1 GQPLLVPESIAVSQR
16 EADCAE
22 EHMATF
28 QQLGFELQRLGPE
41 SLAIRQIPALLKQA
55 EANRLVH
62 DVLADLMEYGTSD
75 RVQAHMNELLGTMA
89 CHGAIR
95 ANRRLAIPEMNGLL
109 RDMENTERSGQCNH
123 GRPTWTQLGLDDL
136 DKSALPPAIFLMG
149 PTAAGKT
156 DLAIELT
163 KVLPCE
169 LISVDS
175 ALVYRGMDIGTAK
188 PSKAL
193 LDKYPHRLIDILDP
207 SQSYSAADFRTDA
220 LQAMAEITARG
231 KIPLLVGGTM
241 LYFKALL
248 EGLADMPAADAEV
261 RAQLEAE
268 AISRGWQALHDELAS
283 IDPVSAA
290 RIHPN
295 DPQRLV
301 RALEVYRVS
310 GMSMT
315 AHREQQSAQ
324 SAQAGGSGR
333 HQLPYTVANLAIAP
347 TDRKVLH
354 DRIALRFRQMLD
366 EGFVEEV
373 VALRSRGDL
382 HSNLPSIR
390 AV

>member
-1 GQPLLVPESIAVSQR
+1 
-16 EADCAE
+16 
-22 EHMATF
+22 M
-28 QQLGFELQRLGPE
+28 
-41 SLAIRQIPALLKQA
+41 
-55 EANRLVH
+55 
-62 DVLADLMEYGTSD
+62 
-75 RVQAHMNELLGTMA
+75 
-89 CHGAIR
+89 
-95 ANRRLAIPEMNGLL
+95 
-109 RDMENTERSGQCNH
+109 SG
-123 GRPTWTQLGLDDL
+123 
-136 DKSALPPAIFLMG
+136 LPPAIFLMG

-188 PSKAL
+188 PSRAL

-207 SQSYSAADFRTDA
+207 SQSYSAADFRNDA
-220 LQAMAEITARG
+220 LQAMAEITSRG

-248 EGLADMPAADAEV
+248 EGLADMPAADPEI
-261 RAQLEAE
+261 RAQIEAQ
-268 AISRGWQALHDELAS
+268 AVSRGWQALHDELAS

-301 RALEVYRVS
+301 RALEVFRVS
-310 GMSMT
+310 GVSMT
-315 AHREQQSAQ
+315 ALRQQQTEQ
-324 SAQAGGSGR
+324 SAQASASGR

-354 DRIALRFRQMLD
+354 DRIAVRFRQMLD

-390 AV
+390 AVGYRQVWDHLDAKLTWDEMQERGIIATRQLAKRQFTWLRSWQNLHWLDSLACDNLPRALKYLGSVSILS